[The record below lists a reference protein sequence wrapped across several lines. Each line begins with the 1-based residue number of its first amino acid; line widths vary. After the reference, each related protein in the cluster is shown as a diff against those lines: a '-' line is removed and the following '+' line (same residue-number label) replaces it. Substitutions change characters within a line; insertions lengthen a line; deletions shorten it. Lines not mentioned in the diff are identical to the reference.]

1 MPAQS
6 SEEENVTAVRVRTV
20 KNQLFASLRASGV
33 MVPIVHRTIPE
44 AALKESL
51 EVTPEA
57 IREMTLA
64 HIDHLTSRSHLD
76 LQMQQ

>member
-1 MPAQS
+1 
-6 SEEENVTAVRVRTV
+6 V

-57 IREMTLA
+57 IRETTLVMTLA